1 MKEKIKGE
9 PKDEVPAL
17 YLIKRL
23 WIPLS
28 FFLFFVVSIFSSEEL
43 LNRLLGNASA
53 VIRNLVV
60 YGSQIG
66 LWFSAAFLVQR
77 LITVFIWDGFISGI
91 SGRSVPRLPKDVT
104 ALCIFGVSVVG
115 VMATVFDQSVTGIW
129 ATSGALSVVIGI
141 ALRNVILDVFIG
153 LSMHIEKSF
162 HIGDWVMVH
171 QNRKETHIVGQ
182 VFEINWRT
190 TRLKTTAKNMVV
202 VPNSRMGEAILT
214 NYMQPKPHFRI
225 DLNFILDYAVSPE
238 RAIRVLMAGVSALVD
253 NKRILGDPAPEV
265 RLDAALS
272 VGQKYEVRFF
282 ILPINISPK
291 ESKHFVNKSVI
302 KHLARAGLTP
312 SMEKEIV
319 FFQDGATLPL
329 VSSLKEES
337 FDAVISQSQLFDVI
351 DQEDQISLLKGMVRK
366 DLKAGETL
374 YRQGK
379 IGDSF
384 YFLAEG
390 LLASSIE
397 LPGSEEDTKVER
409 MESGFHFGSEG
420 ILKKGKRHSSVIAI
434 TDSVVFVFDSKM
446 VAELASRNGELLA
459 LLNEKMVLGQERI
472 IKTKRKMLKKAAAEI
487 PVKRGIA

>member
-1 MKEKIKGE
+1 M
-9 PKDEVPAL
+9 PV
-17 YLIKRL
+17 
-23 WIPLS
+23 
-28 FFLFFVVSIFSSEEL
+28 
-43 LNRLLGNASA
+43 
-53 VIRNLVV
+53 
-60 YGSQIG
+60 
-66 LWFSAAFLVQR
+66 
-77 LITVFIWDGFISGI
+77 
-91 SGRSVPRLPKDVT
+91 
-104 ALCIFGVSVVG
+104 
-115 VMATVFDQSVTGIW
+115 
-129 ATSGALSVVIGI
+129 
-141 ALRNVILDVFIG
+141 
-153 LSMHIEKSF
+153 
-162 HIGDWVMVH
+162 
-171 QNRKETHIVGQ
+171 
-182 VFEINWRT
+182 
-190 TRLKTTAKNMVV
+190 
-202 VPNSRMGEAILT
+202 
-214 NYMQPKPHFRI
+214 
-225 DLNFILDYAVSPE
+225 
-238 RAIRVLMAGVSALVD
+238 
-253 NKRILGDPAPEV
+253 
-265 RLDAALS
+265 
-272 VGQKYEVRFF
+272 
-282 ILPINISPK
+282 NISPK

-374 YRQGK
+374 YRQGN

-487 PVKRGIA
+487 PLKRGIA